1 MNSLQKYAFPTIP
14 PNKTQ
19 KNLHTFSDNTI
30 LSLYQIQ
37 KGDAAKLVLQH
48 LHSCVIMKS
57 GGTIC
62 LPSRD
67 ESGER
72 VRHSV
77 RVWQHLEDERQ
88 QGAPGCE

>member
-1 MNSLQKYAFPTIP
+1 MNSLRKYVFPTIP

-37 KGDAAKLVLQH
+37 KGDAAKRVLQH

-62 LPSRD
+62 LPTLR
-67 ESGER
+67 ESGVLNQR
-72 VRHSV
+72 SV

>member
-62 LPSRD
+62 LPTLR
-67 ESGER
+67 ESGALNQ
-72 VRHSV
+72 HSEHA
-77 RVWQHLEDERQ
+77 WQHLENEQ
-88 QGAPGCE
+88 QTNATGCA